1 MAWKTTPCDSS
12 ACVQILDDQE
22 SKFVL
27 LRTTWLDMPVPII
40 RDEWTAFKQAI
51 IDGEFD

>member
-12 ACVQILDDQE
+12 ACVQVHDDPANM
-22 SKFVL
+22 FVL

-40 RDEWTAFKQAI
+40 RDEWKAFVQAVK
-51 IDGEFD
+51 DGKFD